1 MRISF
6 KNACQ
11 CQQEM
16 IESQEQFSMRI
27 KG

>member
-1 MRISF
+1 
-6 KNACQ
+6 
-11 CQQEM
+11 M